1 MILLYCLCDLYRGNF
16 LMNNNIFGDIKLLEN
31 NKGTAL
37 RANWEKCA
45 ELGGGI
51 ANGVGYGAIGATPVS
66 VGTGSAI
73 GVVSGEMG
81 EAASC
86 FD

>member
-1 MILLYCLCDLYRGNF
+1 
-16 LMNNNIFGDIKLLEN
+16 MNNNIVGDIKLLEN

-37 RANWEKCA
+37 RAIWEKCA

-81 EAASC
+81 GATSC

>member
-1 MILLYCLCDLYRGNF
+1 LEALNYLRITKALHSERTGKNVLNLVVELL
-16 LMNNNIFGDIKLLEN
+16 
-31 NKGTAL
+31 
-37 RANWEKCA
+37 
-45 ELGGGI
+45 
-51 ANGVGYGAIGATPVS
+51 NGVGYGAIGATPVS

-81 EAASC
+81 GATSC

>member
-1 MILLYCLCDLYRGNF
+1 
-16 LMNNNIFGDIKLLEN
+16 MNNNIVGDIKLLEN